1 MTRVTR
7 PRLVLA
13 IVLLL
18 LTWSAPGHAAS
29 RELMPGVRYEKI
41 TRATLHGPLVVHVLT
56 APRPGGLYQLTPVL
70 SNGTVLG
77 RETVSSMERRLSGQA
92 TMAGVN
98 GDLFEWASG
107 RPSGMLMLDGQLIH
121 APSATRSSTG
131 ITSDGTLDVR
141 RLVWAATWQG
151 PAAVKRRLDHLNRA
165 PGENGISLFTSAWG
179 PTTPALPGA
188 MAVTLFPLPL
198 TAPNTDLAAP
208 VVDAR
213 RTSAAVPIPPG
224 AGVLVARGVAASAL
238 ELEATP
244 GSQLVLSLAITS
256 LWENALAAIGGGPVL
271 VRDGQPVFNALEDFL
286 PSQLSPRNPRTAVG
300 QTAAGRLLFVVA
312 DGRSPTTSVGVSN
325 WELAQLMKSLG
336 AVTATAL
343 DAGGSSTMAFDGRV
357 LNDPSDPGGERP
369 VSEGLMVAYTGVF
382 AQPVTAATSGPVPFG
397 VQDAV
402 PSFRYKVVRPST
414 VTTTLKAP
422 GGVVAATETAERAAG
437 TYDVALGADGLAP
450 TAVSPVAATPIASG
464 KWTLTVDA
472 TDDLAQQS
480 RMTSTVTVNRTVTNV
495 AARPRTVVSR
505 PPGRKASL
513 LWQQTE
519 SARIVVTIE
528 RLDGTRVRTLAE
540 RRFAPGPVAIT
551 WNGLDR
557 RGGRLR
563 AGSYVVRIAAA
574 NRLGVL
580 DVRRRFTV
588 R

>member
-1 MTRVTR
+1 MSRVTR

-13 IVLLL
+13 IVLLV

-41 TRATLHGPLVVHVLT
+41 VRATLHGPLVVHVLT

-92 TMAGVN
+92 TTAGVN

-121 APSATRSSTG
+121 APSSTRSSTG

-151 PAAVKRRLDHLNRA
+151 PTAVKRRLDHLNRA

-256 LWENALAAIGGGPVL
+256 LWENAVAAIGGGPVL
-271 VRDGQPVFNALEDFL
+271 VRNGQPVFNALEDFL
-286 PSQLSPRNPRTAVG
+286 PGQLSPRNPRTAVG
-300 QTAAGRLLFVVA
+300 QTAAGRLVFVVA

-357 LNDPSDPGGERP
+357 LNDPSDPG
-369 VSEGLMVAYTGVF
+369 V
-382 AQPVTAATSGPVPFG
+382 SGPSP
-397 VQDAV
+397 
-402 PSFRYKVVRPST
+402 
-414 VTTTLKAP
+414 
-422 GGVVAATETAERAAG
+422 RA
-437 TYDVALGADGLAP
+437 
-450 TAVSPVAATPIASG
+450 
-464 KWTLTVDA
+464 
-472 TDDLAQQS
+472 
-480 RMTSTVTVNRTVTNV
+480 
-495 AARPRTVVSR
+495 
-505 PPGRKASL
+505 
-513 LWQQTE
+513 
-519 SARIVVTIE
+519 
-528 RLDGTRVRTLAE
+528 
-540 RRFAPGPVAIT
+540 
-551 WNGLDR
+551 
-557 RGGRLR
+557 
-563 AGSYVVRIAAA
+563 
-574 NRLGVL
+574 
-580 DVRRRFTV
+580 
-588 R
+588 